1 MQIALGSVGCEIAK
15 AELSFIALCDGRQQ
29 NLNDLS
35 FIACCD
41 ANLDKQLP
49 VALSLV
55 LFG

>member
-1 MQIALGSVGCEIAK
+1 MQIALGCEIAK